1 MLNFIGV
8 DAENVGYLIEINGI
22 PVAIAEACNGM
33 RLVMPLAIVMYA
45 FVFSLPLKPVTRT
58 LLIVLSL
65 PVALL
70 CNVLRLIFTA
80 LAYGYVPDRAIGIHD
95 LLGWMMIPLAVL
107 MMFGILRLLEWLDL
121 PVARL
126 RLAVA

>member
-1 MLNFIGV
+1 MNTGNTNKTAALDFT
-8 DAENVGYLIEINGI
+8 AK
-22 PVAIAEACNGM
+22 IAPYHALC
-33 RLVMPLAIVMYA
+33 
-45 FVFSLPLKPVTRT
+45 

-80 LAYGYVPDRAIGIHD
+80 LAYGYVPDRAIAIHD

-107 MMFGILRLLEWLDL
+107 LMFGILRLLEWLDL